1 MKLLTKVVEL
11 LWIGVT
17 SVTLLVE
24 PVILLLVLEL
34 TIEVLETIV
43 LSEVDTILLIV
54 LTRVVESSVDE
65 SAELIVEEVVL
76 AFDAGEITDSIV
88 VELVNVLFACV
99 CARTVNSDEDNE
111 SIARRLMAMTTPML
125 IFLPKPGTFA

>member
-1 MKLLTKVVEL
+1 MELLTKVLEL
-11 LWIGVT
+11 LWIDVT
-17 SVTLLVE
+17 FVTLLVG
-24 PVILLLVLEL
+24 PVILLLVPEL

-54 LTRVVESSVDE
+54 LTRVESSVDE

-76 AFDAGEITDSIV
+76 AFDTGEITDSIV
-88 VELVNVLFACV
+88 VELVNVLLACV

>member
-1 MKLLTKVVEL
+1 VKLLTKVVEL

-34 TIEVLETIV
+34 TMEVLGTVVPSEADTTLLLV
-43 LSEVDTILLIV
+43 LRL
-54 LTRVVESSVDE
+54 VESSVDE
-65 SAELIVEEVVL
+65 SIELIVEEGIL
-76 AFDAGEITDSIV
+76 AFDTGEITDSIV